1 MCSFGLKD
9 PEVKKRPLVTKWC
22 YNDTETAGDFVFGEK
37 LIKKD
42 RNPKSNKF
50 KHKAKAIPPSAAPPP
65 LISRNPLVVPK
76 IHNEVIDE
84 PRVNEDVN
92 DKKKP
97 KKPSIFG
104 NKLISQ
110 SLLPP
115 KLPSNDLD
123 RPAKKK
129 EQNKKAKQ
137 NVFNE
142 QKTKDDGFSEFIDDF
157 INTGNNRDPESP
169 KIDKSNTEDDIVDA
183 ELISDVFR
191 FEDDIKRDEDIKR
204 KKDEKDTSGFGKI
217 DFLTREES
225 IPDLGSLAKVV
236 NHDGDSP
243 VSKTIIIQNTPR
255 AHKAFGV
262 KNPPRKFSNRHR
274 ASHQKPDPGKSK
286 ADADQG
292 ESKGPAKSISRDQKN
307 DHVDF
312 LFGVHGADG
321 GGGIIAEQ
329 PSHFGF
335 GISEISDEEKEQYR

>member
-1 MCSFGLKD
+1 M
-9 PEVKKRPLVTKWC
+9 TKWC
-22 YNDTETAGDFVFGEK
+22 YNDTDPNTAGDFVFGEK

-50 KHKAKAIPPSAAPPP
+50 KHKAIPPSAAPL

-84 PRVNEDVN
+84 ARVNEDVN

-115 KLPSNDLD
+115 KLPSNDQD
-123 RPAKKK
+123 RPARKNIKKS
-129 EQNKKAKQ
+129 KQ
-137 NVFNE
+137 NISNE

-157 INTGNNRDPESP
+157 INTGNNQDPESP

-191 FEDDIKRDEDIKR
+191 FDDDIKKDEDIKQ
-204 KKDEKDTSGFGKI
+204 KKDEHTSGVGKI
-217 DFLTREES
+217 DFLTREKS

-236 NHDGDSP
+236 NHEGDSP
-243 VSKTIIIQNTPR
+243 VSKTIIIQNNPR

-262 KNPPRKFSNRHR
+262 KNPPRKFSNRPR
-274 ASHQKPDPGKSK
+274 APHLKLNSGESK
-286 ADADQG
+286 ADRG
-292 ESKGPAKSISRDQKN
+292 ESKDAAKAKGPAKSISRDQKN
-307 DHVDF
+307 HHIDF
-312 LFGVHGADG
+312 LFGVHGADED
-321 GGGIIAEQ
+321 GIIAEQ

>member
-1 MCSFGLKD
+1 M
-9 PEVKKRPLVTKWC
+9 KKRPLVTKWC
-22 YNDTETAGDFVFGEK
+22 YNDTDPDTAGDFVFGEK

-50 KHKAKAIPPSAAPPP
+50 KHKAIPPSAAPL

-84 PRVNEDVN
+84 VRVNEDVN

-115 KLPSNDLD
+115 KLPSNDQD

-129 EQNKKAKQ
+129 NIKKPKQ
-137 NVFNE
+137 NISNE

-157 INTGNNRDPESP
+157 INTGNNQDPESP

-191 FEDDIKRDEDIKR
+191 FEDDIK
-204 KKDEKDTSGFGKI
+204 KDEVIKPNKDKNTSGLGKI

-236 NHDGDSP
+236 NHEGDSP
-243 VSKTIIIQNTPR
+243 VSKTIIIQNNPR

-274 ASHQKPDPGKSK
+274 APHPKLNAGASK
-286 ADADQG
+286 ADRG
-292 ESKGPAKSISRDQKN
+292 ESRDAVKGPAKSISRDQKN
-307 DHVDF
+307 DHIDF
-312 LFGVHGADG
+312 LFGVHGAEGD
-321 GGGIIAEQ
+321 GIIAEQ

-335 GISEISDEEKEQYR
+335 GISEISEEEKEQYR

>member
-1 MCSFGLKD
+1 M
-9 PEVKKRPLVTKWC
+9 
-22 YNDTETAGDFVFGEK
+22 
-37 LIKKD
+37 KD

-50 KHKAKAIPPSAAPPP
+50 KHKAIPPSAAPL

-84 PRVNEDVN
+84 VRVNEDVN

-115 KLPSNDLD
+115 KLPSNDQD
-123 RPAKKK
+123 RPARKNIKKS
-129 EQNKKAKQ
+129 KQ
-137 NVFNE
+137 NISNE

-157 INTGNNRDPESP
+157 INTGNNQDPESP
-169 KIDKSNTEDDIVDA
+169 NIDKSNTEDDIVDA

-191 FEDDIKRDEDIKR
+191 FEDDIKRDEVIKP
-204 KKDEKDTSGFGKI
+204 KKDENTSGLGKI

-236 NHDGDSP
+236 NHEGDSP
-243 VSKTIIIQNTPR
+243 VSKTIIIQNNPQ

-262 KNPPRKFSNRHR
+262 KNPPRKFSNRLR
-274 ASHQKPDPGKSK
+274 AQKHQKPNSGESK
-286 ADADQG
+286 ADRG
-292 ESKGPAKSISRDQKN
+292 ESKDAAAKVKGPAKSISWDQKN
-307 DHVDF
+307 DHIDF

-321 GGGIIAEQ
+321 EGIIAEQ

>member
-1 MCSFGLKD
+1 M
-9 PEVKKRPLVTKWC
+9 TKWC
-22 YNDTETAGDFVFGEK
+22 YNDTDPSTAGDFVFGEK

-50 KHKAKAIPPSAAPPP
+50 KHKAIPPSAAPL

-76 IHNEVIDE
+76 IHNDVIDE
-84 PRVNEDVN
+84 VRVNEDVN

-115 KLPSNDLD
+115 KLPSNDQD

-129 EQNKKAKQ
+129 NVKKSKQ
-137 NVFNE
+137 NISNE

-157 INTGNNRDPESP
+157 INTGNNQDPESP

-191 FEDDIKRDEDIKR
+191 FEDDIK
-204 KKDEKDTSGFGKI
+204 KDELIKPNKDENTSGLGKI

-225 IPDLGSLAKVV
+225 ITDLGSLAKVV
-236 NHDGDSP
+236 NHEG
-243 VSKTIIIQNTPR
+243 KT
-255 AHKAFGV
+255 A
-262 KNPPRKFSNRHR
+262 
-274 ASHQKPDPGKSK
+274 
-286 ADADQG
+286 
-292 ESKGPAKSISRDQKN
+292 EN
-307 DHVDF
+307 DNELQMRYEKRF
-312 LFGVHGADG
+312 LGR
-321 GGGIIAEQ
+321 
-329 PSHFGF
+329 
-335 GISEISDEEKEQYR
+335 EECS